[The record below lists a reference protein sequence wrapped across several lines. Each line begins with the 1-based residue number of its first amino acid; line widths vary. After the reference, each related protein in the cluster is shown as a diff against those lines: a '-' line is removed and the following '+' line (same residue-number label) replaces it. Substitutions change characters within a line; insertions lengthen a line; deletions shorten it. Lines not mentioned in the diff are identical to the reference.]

1 MLSEDSPTS
10 TGTSS
15 ADYADDYYTSYRGHE
30 DYDWDTDHWREF
42 FLSAAGR
49 IKALTNAQTSL
60 DVGCAKGLLVQA
72 LVSVGVDATGVDVS
86 EHAIATAH
94 VEVRDRLRVGSAT
107 EPIDGRYDLITCVE
121 VLEHLSPSDAQLA
134 IDRMC
139 AASDLILF
147 TSTPGHFEDP
157 THINVRPTAEW
168 VTAFA
173 ERGFFRRTDVNL
185 EFLAPWGVL
194 VQKALPEAQP
204 TARDLVHR
212 YESQYAALHVE
223 VMEKRKALLETH
235 REIGRLHVEGADTEE
250 VRRLRGQLADMT
262 QEVHRLK
269 DARVSAEHEVLTTRD
284 HIIGLEAR
292 TEEAARLL
300 VIFKERLNLQREKAA
315 ELQRRIRVQRRRAE
329 ESERRAEALVASR
342 TWRVG
347 RMLTRP
353 FRRGR

>member
-1 MLSEDSPTS
+1 MSESSPT

-15 ADYADDYYTSYRGHE
+15 ADYADDYYATYRGHE

-72 LVSVGVDATGVDVS
+72 LVSVGVDARGVDVS
-86 EHAIATAH
+86 EHAVAKAH
-94 VEVRDRLRVGSAT
+94 ADVRDRLRVGSAT

-121 VLEHLSPSDAQLA
+121 VLEHLLPSDAQLA

-139 AASDLILF
+139 AATDLILF

-168 VTAFA
+168 VTSFA
-173 ERGFFRRTDVNL
+173 ERGFFRRTDANL
-185 EFLAPWGVL
+185 EFLAPWAVL
-194 VQKALPEAQP
+194 VQKAPPDAQP

-212 YESQYAALHVE
+212 YESQYATLHVE
-223 VMEKRKALLETH
+223 VMEKRNALLESH
-235 REIGRLHVEGADTEE
+235 REIARLHVDGADTAE
-250 VRRLRGQLADMT
+250 VRRLRERLAT
-262 QEVHRLK
+262 LEQEAQQLK
-269 DARVSAEHEVLTTRD
+269 DAQVTAEHEVLTTRD
-284 HIIGLEAR
+284 HIIGLEAKA
-292 TEEAARLL
+292 EEAARLL
-300 VIFKERLNLQREKAA
+300 VVFKERLNQQREKAA

-329 ESERRAEALVASR
+329 ESERRAEALLASR
-342 TWRVG
+342 TWRAG
-347 RMLTRP
+347 RLLTRP